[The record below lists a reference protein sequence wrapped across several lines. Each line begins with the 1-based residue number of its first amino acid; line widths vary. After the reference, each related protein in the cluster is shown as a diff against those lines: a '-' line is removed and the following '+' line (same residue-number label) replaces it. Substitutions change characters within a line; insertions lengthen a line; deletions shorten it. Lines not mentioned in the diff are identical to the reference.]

1 METNL
6 LEASPLAKV
15 MTICKMNS
23 VICKFIHQ
31 SLKGSKVKQ
40 INTVWLRKSQHKNYL
55 QKHSDNHQ
63 PIGLGDGVLEISIDV
78 IIKHQVHLPEETQ
91 VKSTRVSHS

>member
-1 METNL
+1 M
-6 LEASPLAKV
+6 
-15 MTICKMNS
+15 
-23 VICKFIHQ
+23 
-31 SLKGSKVKQ
+31 VKK
-40 INTVWLRKSQHKNYL
+40 NKHKNYL